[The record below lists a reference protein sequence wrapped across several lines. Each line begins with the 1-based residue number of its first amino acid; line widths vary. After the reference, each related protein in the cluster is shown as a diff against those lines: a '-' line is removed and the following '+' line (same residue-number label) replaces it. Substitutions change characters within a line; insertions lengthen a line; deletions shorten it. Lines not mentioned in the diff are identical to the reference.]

1 MRDSDIPVHVWFA
14 CETPEHG
21 SWLLLN
27 AHTYMETEDWNSEL
41 QVARSGVGR
50 CPRTNETPAITHKAG
65 ATPRGRRERNGTPCG
80 SQIRRTVISRLFDGG
95 WSSMCEKLVQTL
107 PPLFNNPPVLVRY
120 KPSPESSLPTTTTC
134 ACEHVRLSVTV
145 TSLSVSI
152 VTVCLRSL
160 SVSLPGKP
168 GTTKNHPG

>member
-1 MRDSDIPVHVWFA
+1 MNTAGGHIWPARYMRDSNIPAHVCFA
-14 CETPEHG
+14 CDTPEHG

-27 AHTYMETEDWNSEL
+27 AHTYIETVHWNSEL
-41 QVARSGVGR
+41 QVVRSGVGR

-107 PPLFNNPPVLVRY
+107 PPLFPNPPVLVRHTT
-120 KPSPESSLPTTTTC
+120 SPEYSPPTATTC
-134 ACEHVRLSVTV
+134 ACERVHLSVQ
-145 TSLSVSI
+145 
-152 VTVCLRSL
+152 LRL
-160 SVSLPGKP
+160 C
-168 GTTKNHPG
+168 HCQ